1 MKIGAALPRKSKRP
15 LTGDGSGGMIL
26 PGTKRSKSCYDR
38 GIDPLFCAW
47 GIDVYELFVNT
58 KSDIGPN
65 PYTVDEAA
73 RKEYVSLSRD
83 EKEKIGYDHRLFSK
97 LQELVQHCDRTVS
110 RNNEKLKRELSRQS
124 QTRGGNDYVVD
135 VSEEKVDEL
144 VRAEMQLED
153 MKVELEKALINLME
167 LQTKEETVLDQQRQ
181 EQKEKNEE
189 KTKDQTNDESSKED
203 NKDDA
208 VDEEDNI
215 KLENPIK
222 IEPKEEGS
230 NIIIDHEGADP
241 IKKDPDATTN
251 DDNDPSGANDTT
263 TDKPSPSSSSDAAA
277 ALEELGRLT
286 LKKQRL
292 LCQIANLT
300 SQLGPLEESIEVQH
314 LKLNFVRSDTTTDK
328 TVCEVSGNFMSARD
342 ADERIAAHYA
352 GKQYVGWKLVRDK
365 FQEIVQK
372 YGRYGPPRPPP
383 PNGGR
388 GGGGAPLVSY
398 QQMQQ
403 GGGRDGGGGS
413 RGGGYDRGGGG
424 GNYRG
429 GGRGDDRRGSSRGGG
444 GDGRWE
450 RGGGY
455 DRGGGGGGGGGYD
468 GRGGRDDRRHGDD
481 YRGGDRDRDYR
492 GGGGGGFGRR

>member
-1 MKIGAALPRKSKRP
+1 
-15 LTGDGSGGMIL
+15 MIL

-73 RKEYVSLSRD
+73 RKEYVSLSKD

-189 KTKDQTNDESSKED
+189 KTKDQTNDESNKEED

-292 LCQIANLT
+292 LCQIANLI

-444 GDGRWE
+444 GGDGRWE

-481 YRGGDRDRDYR
+481 YRGGDRGRDYR
-492 GGGGGGFGRR
+492 GGGGGGYGRR